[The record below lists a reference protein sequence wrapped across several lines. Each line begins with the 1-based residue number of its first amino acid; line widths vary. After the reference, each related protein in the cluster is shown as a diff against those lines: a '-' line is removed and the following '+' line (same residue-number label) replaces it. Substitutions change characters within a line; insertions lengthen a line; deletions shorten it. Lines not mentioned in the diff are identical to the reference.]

1 MNLFSQE
8 LLIRFRRQRLPLA
21 ASLELGRVRRRA
33 VFDLCAVERKG
44 RWKTWIQAIQNLG
57 SALWA
62 HRLLL
67 RNISEYMKETFF
79 VDFNHREDG
88 FPLIREFAREAGE
101 PPVEMREN
109 PLMNVREAA
118 SYLIVSPRVRQLQG
132 RILRFVWKEWFD
144 LNLTDDQSSIL
155 GGYSNAAW
163 LSRGLLKAS
172 GVGMK
177 AKISGEDKR
186 RLAVVLEP
194 YARTMGLRRAHLE
207 GLSHPGRALISAWKQ
222 RRRLGKLRR
231 SGFAPEDLSVLYPD
245 VIDRETLIRR
255 REAVVTLKKNYIMK
269 IQLRD
274 NRRRF
279 ENYLH
284 LQTLISD
291 APARGPVR
299 LGRFMAAVERR
310 QV

>member
-1 MNLFSQE
+1 MTGFSSE
-8 LLIRFRRQRLPLA
+8 LLHRFRRQQSLFS
-21 ASLELGRVRRRA
+21 ASLELGRERRRS

-67 RNISEYMKETFF
+67 RNISEYMKETFL

-88 FPLIREFAREAGE
+88 FSLIREFARKAGE

-109 PLMNVREAA
+109 PLKNVRESA

-132 RILRFVWKEWFD
+132 RILRLVWKEWFD
-144 LNLTDDQSSIL
+144 LNLTENQCLTL
-155 GGYSNAAW
+155 GAYSNAGW
-163 LSRGLLKAS
+163 LSRGLMKAS

-177 AKISGEDKR
+177 AKISGDDKR

-194 YARTMGLRRAHLE
+194 YTRTMDLRRAHLE
-207 GLSHPGRALISAWKQ
+207 GLSHPGRTLISAWKQ
-222 RRRLGKLRR
+222 RRRIGKLRR

-245 VIDRETLIRR
+245 VIDRNTLIHR

-274 NRRRF
+274 SRRRF

-284 LQTLISD
+284 LQTLILGT
-291 APARGPVR
+291 PVRGPVR
-299 LGRFMAAVERR
+299 LGRFLAAVERR
-310 QV
+310 QI